1 MSTAQSQTRPQAGEG
16 SEAPRYLPLQ
26 TVSVEIP
33 PPAPSRERIFGMAAN
48 VSQTGACVIVN
59 RTVPVGNTIE
69 LRFQIAGRNAR
80 MTLRARVV
88 WCAERLEPIKEVVGH
103 LAGVAF
109 VDAPE
114 RVQELLQSGVFQL
127 VP

>member
-1 MSTAQSQTRPQAGEG
+1 MSTVPSHAKSHLEPGA
-16 SEAPRYLPLQ
+16 EAPRYLPLQ

-33 PPAPSRERIFGMAAN
+33 RAGGSRERTFGVAAN

-59 RTVPVGNTIE
+59 RTVEVGDE
-69 LRFQIAGRNAR
+69 VDLRFHLAGRDVR

-88 WCAERLEPIKEVVGH
+88 WCAERLEPVKEVVGH

-109 VDAPE
+109 VDSPE
-114 RVQELLQSGVFQL
+114 RVQELLHSGIFQL